1 LPVKDEAVAAEI
13 ASLARSNHFG
23 RPIALTG
30 FMGAGKTTVGRLLA
44 DVLER
49 PFYDTDSYVEDV
61 SSRSV
66 DDFFLS
72 QQEAE
77 FRQRESAAVADL
89 LAKGAIVIALGGG
102 ALLNEA
108 SRSSL
113 VQRSL
118 LVHLYVPWKEMRER
132 VPALIATRPL
142 LRGKSMAEI
151 HRLYLQ
157 RMATYR
163 SAALR
168 VTVGRRSTAEAAAEV
183 LLALRK
189 MDSQRKADPRLTAS
203 RTAAVLEALA
213 GAKAK
218 PVLDLERTV

>member
-13 ASLARSNHFG
+13 ASLARSDHFG

-49 PFYDTDSYVEDV
+49 PFYDTDSYVEGV

-72 QQEAE
+72 QEEAE

-183 LLALRK
+183 LLAIRK

>member
-1 LPVKDEAVAAEI
+1 
-13 ASLARSNHFG
+13 
-23 RPIALTG
+23 
-30 FMGAGKTTVGRLLA
+30 
-44 DVLER
+44 
-49 PFYDTDSYVEDV
+49 
-61 SSRSV
+61 
-66 DDFFLS
+66 
-72 QQEAE
+72 
-77 FRQRESAAVADL
+77 
-89 LAKGAIVIALGGG
+89 
-102 ALLNEA
+102 
-108 SRSSL
+108 
-113 VQRSL
+113 
-118 LVHLYVPWKEMRER
+118 
-132 VPALIATRPL
+132 
-142 LRGKSMAEI
+142 MAEI

>member
-49 PFYDTDSYVEDV
+49 PFYDTDSYVESV

-72 QQEAE
+72 HQEAE

-113 VQRSL
+113 VLRSL

-132 VPALIATRPL
+132 VPGLIATRPL

-163 SAALR
+163 SAVLR

-203 RTAAVLEALA
+203 RTAAVLEAIA

>member
-1 LPVKDEAVAAEI
+1 
-13 ASLARSNHFG
+13 
-23 RPIALTG
+23 
-30 FMGAGKTTVGRLLA
+30 MGAGKTTVGRMLA

-49 PFYDTDSYVEDV
+49 PFYDTDSYVEGV

-189 MDSQRKADPRLTAS
+189 MDSQRKADRRLTAS

>member
-1 LPVKDEAVAAEI
+1 LLVKDEAVAAEI

-102 ALLNEA
+102 ALLNDV
-108 SRSSL
+108 SRSAL

>member
-49 PFYDTDSYVEDV
+49 PFYDTDSYVEGV

-118 LVHLYVPWKEMRER
+118 LVHLYVPWKEMRGR

-142 LRGKSMAEI
+142 LRGKSMADI

-168 VTVGRRSTAEAAAEV
+168 VTVGRRSTSEAAAEV

-189 MDSQRKADPRLTAS
+189 MDSQRKADPQLTAS
-203 RTAAVLEALA
+203 RTAAFLEALA
-213 GAKAK
+213 GAKAR

>member
-1 LPVKDEAVAAEI
+1 VKDEAVAAEI

>member
-49 PFYDTDSYVEDV
+49 PFYDTDSYVEGV

-102 ALLNEA
+102 ALLNDV
-108 SRSSL
+108 SRSAL

-168 VTVGRRSTAEAAAEV
+168 VTVGRRTTAEAAAEV

-213 GAKAK
+213 GAKAE

>member
-1 LPVKDEAVAAEI
+1 
-13 ASLARSNHFG
+13 
-23 RPIALTG
+23 
-30 FMGAGKTTVGRLLA
+30 MLA

-49 PFYDTDSYVEDV
+49 PFYDTDSYVEGV

-189 MDSQRKADPRLTAS
+189 MDSQRKADRRLTAS